1 VFFDCGDVL
10 VAESRRR
17 WRRRKSSSHLERDSA
32 RAYTLLPG
40 FVVKIRLPTRWCTLH
55 PNTGK
60 VLLCFL
66 SLSLNLIGPLSRRG
80 LQKSGICDRDERF
93 EEEEHYEWFKDY
105 SHFRDLLLSHVQ
117 PTDRVRGAPCSDPF
131 PLVAEIKSQL
141 PFRVHL
147 SNV

>member
-1 VFFDCGDVL
+1 MFFDCGDVL

-66 SLSLNLIGPLSRRG
+66 SLSLSKL
-80 LQKSGICDRDERF
+80 DRTVVETRITEV
-93 EEEEHYEWFKDY
+93 EEVWY
-105 SHFRDLLLSHVQ
+105 L
-117 PTDRVRGAPCSDPF
+117 
-131 PLVAEIKSQL
+131 
-141 PFRVHL
+141 
-147 SNV
+147 